1 MSDPVVF
8 EVEVPDPVDVSIT
21 PPPAVEVE
29 VQPPP
34 VTEVTV
40 AAGIPGSA
48 PDPQAI
54 ADAVSGYLTAN
65 PVLPPQ
71 AGQAG
76 NVLSTNGAE
85 PSWTDITPP
94 VTLTLLLEN
103 ALV

>member
-1 MSDPVVF
+1 MDL
-8 EVEVPDPVDVSIT
+8 
-21 PPPAVEVE
+21 PAARF
-29 VQPPP
+29 
-34 VTEVTV
+34 V
-40 AAGIPGSA
+40 AVAGIPG
-48 PDPQAI
+48 PPPEPQAV
-54 ADAVSGYLTAN
+54 AAAVSDYLTAN

-94 VTLTLLLEN
+94 VTLTLLLDN

>member
-1 MSDPVVF
+1 MSDPVIF
-8 EVEVPDPVDVSIT
+8 EIEVPDPVDVSIT
-21 PPPAVEVE
+21 PGPNVE
-29 VQPPP
+29 VQVQPAP

-40 AAGIPGSA
+40 APGIPGSA

-54 ADAVSGYLTAN
+54 AEAVSDYLTGN

-71 AGQAG
+71 TGQAG

-85 PSWTDITPP
+85 PSWMDITPP
-94 VTLTLLLEN
+94 VTLTLLLDN